1 MHNYWWRWIY
11 IAGGSY
17 LLFVSSV
24 ICVRLKFWNE
34 LLLWMYETTSPYKTK
49 IGLIAEKTA
58 AATNSCHIVGRVQLD
73 KSVYYCYQ
81 IRRGDSNL
89 KENQLAE
96 NLKYYRKEKGLS
108 QEKVSEYLEVS
119 RQAVTKW
126 EANSSRPSSDN
137 LIKLAQ
143 LFEVDVDTLLGNG
156 EREKSSTQG
165 EVSIGKMP
173 WVFIGISVLCI
184 LAYIIHSAL
193 TDVFRIGIF
202 ICMFILCIPVQLF
215 LHIYFSH
222 AIKNNSFNGIAGF
235 DDRIEYNI
243 WEVKKLLAQIDL
255 HIGILSTVYIFLLCV
270 INGVNLK
277 IQWLNDF
284 LIVVYIL
291 NFITSIEMSNYKMT
305 DKIYRREDD
314 RKRAKR
320 SMPVTVTY
328 TLILLVGMGLTG
340 IVFEAKGIEN
350 NTLPAMKI
358 CGLLILGIMSAT
370 IGFLFENNKIKKWN
384 PANTNYKTN
393 KASIISFII
402 CVIMYGL
409 MCVI

>member
-1 MHNYWWRWIY
+1 MN
-11 IAGGSY
+11 
-17 LLFVSSV
+17 
-24 ICVRLKFWNE
+24 
-34 LLLWMYETTSPYKTK
+34 
-49 IGLIAEKTA
+49 
-58 AATNSCHIVGRVQLD
+58 
-73 KSVYYCYQ
+73 
-81 IRRGDSNL
+81 
-89 KENQLAE
+89 ENQLAE
-96 NLKYYRKEKGLS
+96 NLMYYRKKKGLS
-108 QEKVSEYLEVS
+108 QEKVSEYLAVS

-126 EANSSRPSSDN
+126 EASTSRPSSDN

-143 LFEVDVDTLLGNG
+143 LFGVDIDTLLGNG
-156 EREKSSTQG
+156 DREKSSAQ
-165 EVSIGKMP
+165 EEISIGKMP

-193 TDVFRIGIF
+193 TDIFSIGIF
-202 ICMFILCIPVQLF
+202 ICMFILCIPIQLF
-215 LHIYFSH
+215 LHIYFSN

-235 DDRIEYNI
+235 DDRIAYNI
-243 WEVKKLLAQIDL
+243 CEVKKLLAQIDL

-277 IQWLNDF
+277 MQWFNGV

-305 DKIYRREDD
+305 DKIYLREDD
-314 RKRAKR
+314 KKRAKR
-320 SMPVTVTY
+320 SIPVTVIY
-328 TLILLVGMGLTG
+328 SLILCAGIGITG
-340 IVFEAKGIEN
+340 IVFEAKEIEN

-370 IGFLFENNKIKKWN
+370 IGLLVENNKIKKWN

-393 KASIISFII
+393 KASILSLLI

-409 MCVI
+409 MCVV